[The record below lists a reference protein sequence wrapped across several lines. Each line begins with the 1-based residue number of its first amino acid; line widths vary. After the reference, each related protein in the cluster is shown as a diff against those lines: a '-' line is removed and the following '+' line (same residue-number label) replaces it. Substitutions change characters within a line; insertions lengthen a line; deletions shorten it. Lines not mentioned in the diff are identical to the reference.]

1 MFFLTL
7 DLNITV
13 GTGFGFNTNI
23 LETNIINL
31 SVVIFIVFS
40 FVGDALKTLLQN
52 RREIILANLQEA
64 DKRAI
69 EAQEKLLEA
78 QKQFDR
84 AIEKANH
91 IKQEALSTAD
101 KEKNQILK
109 QTEIEIKKFETSKDE
124 NLKVE
129 RQKIISQISQQ
140 VISLALIKVREKLKK
155 SLDLPFH
162 SSVNNFNIFL
172 LKNYKLN

>member
-7 DLNITV
+7 DFNITV

-52 RREIILANLQEA
+52 RKEIILANLQEA
-64 DKRAI
+64 DKRAL

-78 QKQFDR
+78 QKQFEM
-84 AIEKANH
+84 AIEKANQ
-91 IKQEALSTAD
+91 IKQEAILTAD
-101 KEKNQILK
+101 KEKNEILK
-109 QTEIEIKKFETSKDE
+109 QTEIEIKKFETSKE
-124 NLKVE
+124 ESLTLE

-140 VISLALIKVREKLKK
+140 VIALALLKVREKLKK
-155 SLDLPFH
+155 SLDLTFH

>member
-7 DLNITV
+7 DFNITV

-52 RREIILANLQEA
+52 RKEIILANLQEA
-64 DKRAI
+64 DKRAL

-78 QKQFDR
+78 QKQFEM
-84 AIEKANH
+84 AIEKANQ
-91 IKQEALSTAD
+91 IKQEALITAD
-101 KEKNQILK
+101 KEKNEILK
-109 QTEIEIKKFETSKDE
+109 QTEIELKKFETSKE
-124 NLKVE
+124 ESLTLE

-140 VISLALIKVREKLKK
+140 VIALALLKVREKLKK
-155 SLDLPFH
+155 SLDLTFH